1 MSESIITQKICPAC
15 GQANKTEN
23 AYCRHCGAS
32 LEGAKSVNVEP
43 EQTTSASETNK
54 VEITEILKGY
64 RNSYL
69 CCMFIMLGI
78 VLSMIFL
85 LLSTGNVG
93 AAFGA
98 VLLSIML
105 LPVVFGGIIYV
116 LWYTAGMD
124 KPRTFFIS
132 DQEVKIMLPKKPVFQ
147 IFWSDFKTIQIRK
160 RGTTN
165 RTGYSL
171 NFFSN
176 DGSKRDKSKRRIYI
190 EWRRD
195 FKKDTA
201 KKIRSLLE
209 QYANRLNKEYIWGRK
224 RKKKK

>member
-1 MSESIITQKICPAC
+1 MGESIITQKICPAC
-15 GQANKTEN
+15 GQANKAEN

-32 LEGAKSVNVEP
+32 LEGDE
-43 EQTTSASETNK
+43 ETTSASETNK

-98 VLLSIML
+98 VLLSIIL
-105 LPVVFGGIIYV
+105 LPVVFGGIIYI

-160 RGTTN
+160 WSTTN
-165 RTGYSL
+165 RKGYSL

-176 DGSKRDKSKRRIYI
+176 DGSRRDKSKRYITI

-201 KKIRSLLE
+201 KKIKSLLE